1 MLKRLI
7 IVVFLAIQFVAVAG
21 IDTKRI
27 PLPGCFPCRVR

>member
-7 IVVFLAIQFVAVAG
+7 IVIFLAMQFVGVAG

-27 PLPGCFPCRVR
+27 PLPGCFPCAVR